1 MRLKC
6 PFDVIAPHVDETAST
21 GESPQDLARR
31 LALSKAL
38 AVAHA
43 HPKALVIG
51 SDQVA
56 NLKGEFLGKP
66 GNHAKAVLQ
75 LRKLSGQIVYFETAV
90 SVISIEAGFK
100 AQELVSVKV
109 KFRDLQ
115 DSEIESYLRAE
126 TPYDCAGSAKSEGL
140 GISLLEFIQSDDPT
154 ALIGLPLIS
163 TCNMLRLAGF
173 KLN

>member
-56 NLKGEFLGKP
+56 NLKGECLGKP

-173 KLN
+173 KLI